1 MTDRF
6 RDQLQSA
13 LAPAYTIERE
23 LTGGG
28 MSHVFVAVEHALNRT
43 VVVKVLKPELAAGV
57 NRERFRR
64 EIMLAAQ
71 LQHPHIVPVLNAGEH
86 DDLLWYTMPF
96 VEGESM
102 REALARGRAFS
113 ARDVTRVLH
122 DVLDALA
129 YAHRRGVVHR
139 DIKPGNI
146 LRHGTHSLVTDFG
159 VAKALS
165 ASLPHSGTTS
175 VGIAIGT
182 PAYMAPEQL
191 AADPSADHR
200 MDLYAVGLLAYELLT
215 GVQPFSGSSPQA
227 TMAAQLTRMPTPLE
241 ECCPGVPPQ
250 LASLVMRL
258 LAKQPDDRPATAAAA
273 LEELETFSTP
283 PGATAPTTAPTARP
297 SLGDTSSSG
306 ATTPLAG
313 GVSSGAPAVSAAP
326 VSRGR
331 RVALL
336 IAGGLAFAVAGLL
349 LGREL
354 RQASRDRPVGA
365 PNAGF
370 LRESTFAVAVP
381 LPSVLTRADSL
392 RIADAVRRQL
402 ASARQADARRP
413 GPDRNLDSM
422 QHTLVRVYVDSAMRH
437 VGVRGEAPGTPLPP
451 PPRRQALDTSRGARA
466 TERGRG
472 AATAPSASASSATRA
487 GSASAPGTGNR
498 PGVGGRTVPP
508 RLSPRRTL
516 PDGRPQRV
524 ALLPVRDGTARP
536 ALASIA
542 RTLEDSLRNAVN
554 SAGFTLASDAELVRL
569 LSTTDP
575 TAQRRVAD
583 AAGIGA
589 IVTAVLTVREDELVA
604 QAIVLDVW
612 RASPL
617 SEREETALDE
627 PQAVIGLARGVT
639 RALNR
644 VSWRVRG
651 EPKRILFFDIENQ
664 TGMDSLGVI
673 GQQLA
678 DSLRTVLAKRLSVQ
692 FVTDAEARATTGTN
706 ERRLAGARVGAGA
719 IVAGSIYRVRGDSL
733 TLRIGARD
741 MTEDTNFTLVE
752 IRLSRRA
759 PLDIVASVA
768 ERLAADLGKVN
779 WGPKGLSP

>member
-13 LAPAYTIERE
+13 LSPGYTIERE

-86 DDLLWYTMPF
+86 GDLLWYTMPF

-102 REALARGRAFS
+102 REALGRGRQFS
-113 ARDVTRVLH
+113 PREVTRVLH

-241 ECCPGVPPQ
+241 ECCPGVPPE
-250 LASLVMRL
+250 LAGLVTRL
-258 LAKQPDDRPATAAAA
+258 LAKHPDERPPSAAAA
-273 LEELETFSTP
+273 LEELETFTTP
-283 PGATAPTTAPTARP
+283 PGATAPTTAPAFAGARGENLSSGPVTPVAGARP
-297 SLGDTSSSG
+297 SD
-306 ATTPLAG
+306 ATPPSPAAG
-313 GVSSGAPAVSAAP
+313 SRTRRAV
-326 VSRGR
+326 
-331 RVALL
+331 LL
-336 IAGGLAFAVAGLL
+336 VVGGLAFAAAGLL

-354 RQASRDRPVGA
+354 QRASRANGGA
-365 PNAGF
+365 LPNNRAP
-370 LRESTFAVAVP
+370 LRESAFAVAVP
-381 LPSVLTRADSL
+381 LPKTLTREDSL
-392 RIADAVRRQL
+392 RIAEAVRRQL

-413 GPDRNLDSM
+413 GPDRNLDSL
-422 QHTLVRVYVDSAMRH
+422 QHSLVRVYVDSAMRQA
-437 VGVRGEAPGTPLPP
+437 GQRATLPALPEP
-451 PPRRQALDTSRGARA
+451 PTAPRRTGQTATLGTGQGSMGLPAAPRTAPRSASAGGAR
-466 TERGRG
+466 TTVGGRG
-472 AATAPSASASSATRA
+472 APAAPVAR
-487 GSASAPGTGNR
+487 
-498 PGVGGRTVPP
+498 
-508 RLSPRRTL
+508 RLL
-516 PDGRPQRV
+516 ANGQPQRV

-536 ALASIA
+536 ALAPFA
-542 RTLEDSLRNAVN
+542 RALEDSLRNALIA
-554 SAGFTLASDAELVRL
+554 AGFTLASDAELVRL
-569 LSTTDP
+569 LTSGDMTS
-575 TAQRRVAD
+575 QRRTAD

-589 IVTAVLTVREDELVA
+589 LVTAILTVNDDELVA
-604 QAIVLDVW
+604 QAIILDVW
-612 RASPL
+612 RGFPL
-617 SEREETALDE
+617 TEREESGIDE
-627 PQAVIGLARGVT
+627 PQGVVGLSRGVT

-651 EPKRILFFDIENQ
+651 EPKRVLFFDVDNQ
-664 TGMDSLGVI
+664 TGIDSLGAL
-673 GQQLA
+673 GRQLA
-678 DSLRTVLAKRLSVQ
+678 DTLRKELARRVGVQ
-692 FVTDAEARATTGTN
+692 MVTDTAARATTGTN
-706 ERRLAGARVGAGA
+706 ERRLAGTRVAAGA
-719 IVAGSIYRVRGDSL
+719 LVVGNISRVRGDSL
-733 TLRIGARD
+733 TLRLTVRD
-741 MTEDTNFTLVE
+741 MTEESNFTTFDTRV
-752 IRLSRRA
+752 SRRT
-759 PLDIVASVA
+759 PLDIVDAIA
-768 ERLAADLGKVN
+768 ERLATDLRRVN